1 MQFFLFSINEMKGGG
16 KQKHSPVI
24 VVLKTNEECD
34 LREMEIFDE
43 NAITDMLNSDFDLH
57 DDLCLLIK
65 INFSMNNKLEI
76 MVSRLDR
83 LQSWTEN
90 IGEAVI
96 GLEGRIEN
104 MESVVHSGSLGSGEQ

>member
-1 MQFFLFSINEMKGGG
+1 
-16 KQKHSPVI
+16 
-24 VVLKTNEECD
+24 
-34 LREMEIFDE
+34 
-43 NAITDMLNSDFDLH
+43 
-57 DDLCLLIK
+57 
-65 INFSMNNKLEI
+65 MNNKLEI